1 MIIENYSLKKLNTF
15 GLDVKAA
22 YFIDVKSLEYLEE
35 QFELIRKKQFKY
47 LVLGSGS
54 NILFTK
60 DYDGLVIKNSV
71 QGIEIINETEKE
83 IFIKTGGG
91 VIWDNLVSFCI
102 KNNYWGIENLS
113 LIPGTVG
120 AAPVQNIGAYGVEL
134 KDVFYSLDG
143 IYLTDGKRKTFSKEE
158 SQFGYR
164 SSIFKKELRNKFLI
178 TNVILRLSK
187 LPAPKLNYRALR
199 EKFGSQEIKK
209 ISLSEIRSIVIEIRN
224 GKLPNPAELGNAG
237 SFYKNPVIS
246 NNVLK
251 DLQKNFQDIVYFK
264 IGDKYSKISAGWLI
278 EKCGLKGFRDG
289 YVGTY
294 PKQALIIVNY
304 GNATGKEIFEFS
316 RMIQLK
322 VKDKFGI
329 LLEPE
334 VNIL

>member
-1 MIIENYSLKKLNTF
+1 M
-15 GLDVKAA
+15 
-22 YFIDVKSLEYLEE
+22 
-35 QFELIRKKQFKY
+35 
-47 LVLGSGS
+47 
-54 NILFTK
+54 
-60 DYDGLVIKNSV
+60 
-71 QGIEIINETEKE
+71 
-83 IFIKTGGG
+83 
-91 VIWDNLVSFCI
+91 C
-102 KNNYWGIENLS
+102 
-113 LIPGTVG
+113 
-120 AAPVQNIGAYGVEL
+120 
-134 KDVFYSLDG
+134 
-143 IYLTDGKRKTFSKEE
+143 
-158 SQFGYR
+158 
-164 SSIFKKELRNKFLI
+164 SSDL
-178 TNVILRLSK
+178 
-187 LPAPKLNYRALR
+187 
-199 EKFGSQEIKK
+199 
-209 ISLSEIRSIVIEIRN
+209 
-224 GKLPNPAELGNAG
+224 
-237 SFYKNPVIS
+237 NPVIS